1 MVRYIL
7 SICLFFAP
15 LLPSDA
21 KGYLVASGAEGD
33 LVGSG
38 SEGDLQGL
46 EGHLLSSSSDSV
58 LGGFGTEGDL
68 VGSGSDGYL
77 GGFGTDR
84 DLLGLGSDGVLGGFG
99 SEGDLG
105 GFGSEGD
112 LGGLGS
118 AGDLVG
124 TGSEGDLFGFGSEG
138 DLLGTGS
145 EGNLRDLE
153 GDLLSSS
160 SDSVLGDFG
169 YDGILG
175 GLGSAGDLVGSGS
188 EGDSTAVVHN
198 VSFGVR
204 PALLTKHH
212 GFYRGENA
220 IGQPLTVTTS
230 AHLQYSFYFPATSAL
245 GKLFPTSYQGIGL
258 GFNTFFNHQIMGSPT
273 SLYVFQGARIAQ
285 FGEKLSLDYEWN
297 FGVSPFWKH
306 NEVIGTNCNVYV
318 NGGLLL
324 SWYPIPEWKFSC
336 GLDFTHFSNGDTKFP
351 NLGVNS
357 YGLRLTASRTFGGG
371 VVQSP
376 ARPYHNKLTEK
387 SFLKRTSLDLI
398 FCGAWVKDCVNY
410 QGLLYNVDGN
420 FGVLALHLNPLY
432 QVTHYFSVGPSLDI
446 QYNESANLAN
456 HVAGR
461 HPTNHDLKFHRPPLS
476 EQLAVGLSAR
486 LEFAAPIFSVNFGVG
501 HNFIYNAEEWRGLYY
516 ILALKSFLHKGLFL
530 HTGLRIPSNSSINL
544 LLGLGYRF

>member
-21 KGYLVASGAEGD
+21 KGYLVGSGA
-33 LVGSG
+33 
-38 SEGDLQGL
+38 
-46 EGHLLSSSSDSV
+46 
-58 LGGFGTEGDL
+58 
-68 VGSGSDGYL
+68 
-77 GGFGTDR
+77 
-84 DLLGLGSDGVLGGFG
+84 
-99 SEGDLG
+99 
-105 GFGSEGD
+105 
-112 LGGLGS
+112 
-118 AGDLVG
+118 
-124 TGSEGDLFGFGSEG
+124 
-138 DLLGTGS
+138 
-145 EGNLRDLE
+145 
-153 GDLLSSS
+153 
-160 SDSVLGDFG
+160 
-169 YDGILG
+169 
-175 GLGSAGDLVGSGS
+175 

-220 IGQPLTVTTS
+220 IGQPITATTS

-476 EQLAVGLSAR
+476 EQLAAGLSAR

>member
-15 LLPSDA
+15 LLPSVA
-21 KGYLVASGAEGD
+21 KGYLVGSGAEGELGGFVSGGD
-33 LVGSG
+33 LVGTGSGGELFGYGSEGNLRGLGGDSLGSSSDGILGGSRYEGDLFGSG
-38 SEGDLQGL
+38 SEAI
-46 EGHLLSSSSDSV
+46 
-58 LGGFGTEGDL
+58 
-68 VGSGSDGYL
+68 L

-84 DLLGLGSDGVLGGFG
+84 DLLGLGSDIVLGGFG
-99 SEGDLG
+99 SEGDL
-105 GFGSEGD
+105 FGY
-112 LGGLGS
+112 
-118 AGDLVG
+118 
-124 TGSEGDLFGFGSEG
+124 
-138 DLLGTGS
+138 GS
-145 EGNLRDLE
+145 EGNLRGLE

-169 YDGILG
+169 YDGVLG
-175 GLGSAGDLVGSGS
+175 GFGAKGNLVGSGS

-198 VSFGVR
+198 VSYGVR

-220 IGQPLTVTTS
+220 IGQPITATTS

-297 FGVSPFWKH
+297 FGVSAFWKH

-357 YGLRLTASRTFGGG
+357 YGLRLTASRTFGCGI
-371 VVQSP
+371 VQSP
-376 ARPYHNKLTEK
+376 ARPYRNKLTEK

-461 HPTNHDLKFHRPPLS
+461 HLTNHDLKFHRPPLS
-476 EQLAVGLSAR
+476 EQLAAGLSAR

-501 HNFIYNAEEWRGLYY
+501 HNFIYKGEEWEGLYY
-516 ILALKSFLHKGLFL
+516 ILALKSFVYKGFFL
-530 HTGLRIPSNSSINL
+530 HTGLRIPSKSSINL
-544 LLGLGYRF
+544 LLGLGWRF

>member
-1 MVRYIL
+1 MVG
-7 SICLFFAP
+7 F
-15 LLPSDA
+15 
-21 KGYLVASGAEGD
+21 VSGGD

-38 SEGDLQGL
+38 SEGDLFGSSYDGVLGGL
-46 EGHLLSSSSDSV
+46 GSEGDLVGFGYEGDLRGLGGDLLSSSSDIVLVGSSSDGILGGFGSAGNLVGFGAKGDLDGFCSDSV
-58 LGGFGTEGDL
+58 LGGFGTG
-68 VGSGSDGYL
+68 
-77 GGFGTDR
+77 
-84 DLLGLGSDGVLGGFG
+84 
-99 SEGDLG
+99 
-105 GFGSEGD
+105 
-112 LGGLGS
+112 
-118 AGDLVG
+118 
-124 TGSEGDLFGFGSEG
+124 
-138 DLLGTGS
+138 
-145 EGNLRDLE
+145 
-153 GDLLSSS
+153 
-160 SDSVLGDFG
+160 
-169 YDGILG
+169 
-175 GLGSAGDLVGSGS
+175 GDLVGSGS

-220 IGQPLTVTTS
+220 IGQPITATTS

-410 QGLLYNVDGN
+410 QGLLYNLDGN
-420 FGVLALHLNPLY
+420 FGVLALYLNPLY

-476 EQLAVGLSAR
+476 EQLAAGLSAR

>member
-21 KGYLVASGAEGD
+21 KGYLVGSGAEGD
-33 LVGSG
+33 LVGFVSGGDLVGSG
-38 SEGDLQGL
+38 SDGDLQGL

-58 LGGFGTEGDL
+58 LGG
-68 VGSGSDGYL
+68 
-77 GGFGTDR
+77 
-84 DLLGLGSDGVLGGFG
+84 LGSDIV
-99 SEGDLG
+99 LG

-124 TGSEGDLFGFGSEG
+124 F
-138 DLLGTGS
+138 
-145 EGNLRDLE
+145 
-153 GDLLSSS
+153 
-160 SDSVLGDFG
+160 
-169 YDGILG
+169 
-175 GLGSAGDLVGSGS
+175 GS

-220 IGQPLTVTTS
+220 IGQPITATTS

-461 HPTNHDLKFHRPPLS
+461 HLTNHDLKFHRPPLS
-476 EQLAVGLSAR
+476 EQLAAGLSAR

>member
-21 KGYLVASGAEGD
+21 KGYLVGSRAEGD

-38 SEGDLQGL
+38 SGGI
-46 EGHLLSSSSDSV
+46 
-58 LGGFGTEGDL
+58 LGGFGSEGDLVGFVSGGDL

-84 DLLGLGSDGVLGGFG
+84 DLLGLGSDIVLGGFGSEGDLVGFVSEGDLDGFVSEGDLVGFG

-105 GFGSEGD
+105 GFGTE
-112 LGGLGS
+112 
-118 AGDLVG
+118 GDLVG
-124 TGSEGDLFGFGSEG
+124 FVSG
-138 DLLGTGS
+138 
-145 EGNLRDLE
+145 
-153 GDLLSSS
+153 
-160 SDSVLGDFG
+160 
-169 YDGILG
+169 
-175 GLGSAGDLVGSGS
+175 GDLVGSGS
-188 EGDSTAVVHN
+188 EGYLAAFGAEGDLFGSSSDSVLGGFGTEGDLVGSGSERDSTAVVHN

-220 IGQPLTVTTS
+220 IGQPITATTS

-387 SFLKRTSLDLI
+387 SFLKRTALDLI

-476 EQLAVGLSAR
+476 EQLAAGLSAR